1 MSHEVVLTEE
11 AERGLEDAYEWYARQ
26 STEAANLWYSG
37 ILMAITSL
45 ERNPERCPL
54 ATDNDRFPVE
64 IRQLNYGSG
73 RRLTHRIVFTIR
85 PDRVIVYAIRHLAQQ
100 DLRPEDV

>member
-11 AERGLEDAYEWYARQ
+11 AERGLEEVYQWYARQ
-26 STEAANLWYSG
+26 STEAANKWYSG
-37 ILMAITSL
+37 ILQTFVSL
-45 ERNPERCPL
+45 EQNPERCPL

-85 PDRVIVYAIRHLAQQ
+85 PGRVIIYAIRHLAQR